1 LPFDWSAEVLGSVE
15 VLMEYVQPWLA
26 VDEQIARLRAR
37 GLDVPDDGEA
47 AAVLSEVGYHRLT
60 GYLYPFRRAAS
71 AASESDV
78 ESGERYRPGT
88 RLADG
93 VALMEFDQD
102 LRLLVLEGV
111 ERIEVAVR
119 TRMGHTLGRWSAFAH
134 EDPSLFTTAFITPHA
149 SGTSRHR
156 AWLARV
162 GQRRADS
169 DEAFVA
175 HFADK
180 YDGRMP
186 IWALTEILE
195 LGHVTRLYVGLRN
208 DVATEIAT
216 SFAVPT
222 KRLMQSWLASIN
234 YVRNVAA
241 HHARLFNR
249 KLVSAPKRPPVATV
263 PLLAH
268 LSDDAPKVF
277 GVYNV
282 LAVMAY
288 LLQGLRGCDG
298 WPERTA
304 RVLQTFPERGGLT
317 VAALGAAPG
326 WLDGPLWAPA
336 HPTSGSSSSGFTVGR
351 RS

>member
-1 LPFDWSAEVLGSVE
+1 
-15 VLMEYVQPWLA
+15 MEYAKPWLS

-37 GLDVPDDGEA
+37 GLEVPDDAEA
-47 AAVLSEVGYHRLT
+47 AAVLGEVGYYRLT
-60 GYLYPFRRAAS
+60 GYLHPFRQATA
-71 AASESDV
+71 AASEGDV

-88 RLADG
+88 RFTDG

-134 EDPSLFTTAFITPHA
+134 EDPALFTTAFTTPDAH
-149 SGTSRHR
+149 GMSRHR
-156 AWLARV
+156 AWSARV

-175 HFADK
+175 HFAEK

-195 LGHVTRLYVGLRN
+195 LGHVTRLYAGLRN

-216 SFAVPT
+216 SFGVPT
-222 KRLMQSWLASIN
+222 KRLMQSWLASVN

-249 KLVSAPKRPPVATV
+249 KLVAAPKRPPGATV

-268 LSDDAPKVF
+268 LSDEAPKVF
-277 GVYNV
+277 GVYNA

-288 LLQGLRGCDG
+288 LLHGLRGCDG

-304 RVLQTFPERGGLT
+304 GLLRTFPASGGLT
-317 VAALGAAPG
+317 VAAIGVAPG
-326 WLDGPLWAPA
+326 WLDGPLWTRPRRNGE
-336 HPTSGSSSSGFTVGR
+336 GSSWSGFTVDQR
-351 RS
+351 R